1 MIMLCKGKLV
11 RMLVVNCQTPKFS
24 YLYKKKIYYKGL
36 LVCFVKPKARN
47 MAQPQGKGTLKD
59 SHILAILSFS
69 FISLLCKCLILLY
82 FSGFFS
88 FLSYMA
94 CFYDSREPG
103 PTT

>member
-36 LVCFVKPKARN
+36 LVYLVKPKARN
-47 MAQPQGKGTLKD
+47 MAQPQGKGTLRD
-59 SHILAILSFS
+59 SYVLAILSFS
-69 FISLLCKCLILLY
+69 FISLLCKCLVLS

>member
-36 LVCFVKPKARN
+36 LVCHVKPKARN
-47 MAQPQGKGTLKD
+47 MAQPQENVHSRTQTYW
-59 SHILAILSFS
+59 LSYLS
-69 FISLLCKCLILLY
+69 FISLLCKCLIILY

-94 CFYDSREPG
+94 CFYNSREPG